1 MELPP
6 LVHEQTNHTPFTQLH
21 HHCIDDT
28 NLIVLA
34 SVNVMGIS
42 MVSVHGGL
50 PPSAACIVSVSVVF
64 ILSAVI
70 SLIKLISPVEREVQ
84 NINMTNLMLS
94 NRNDTYVKEWYE
106 ALLYKG
112 TCAA

>member
-1 MELPP
+1 MSPTCEITSPCTRADKPYTFYPASSSLYYY
-6 LVHEQTNHTPFTQLH
+6 
-21 HHCIDDT
+21 DT

-94 NRNDTYVKEWYE
+94 
-106 ALLYKG
+106 
-112 TCAA
+112 

>member
-6 LVHEQTNHTPFTQLH
+6 LVHEQTNHRPFTQH
-21 HHCIDDT
+21 HHHYIYDT

-50 PPSAACIVSVSVVF
+50 PPSAACIVSASVVF

-70 SLIKLISPVEREVQ
+70 SLIKLISPVERERGAEHKHDKLDV
-84 NINMTNLMLS
+84 IVTVMTHL
-94 NRNDTYVKEWYE
+94 
-106 ALLYKG
+106 
-112 TCAA
+112 